1 MRNQYATTNKR
12 YKQQQFV
19 HITRKPTRKSKRH
32 TINLMQLSDLE
43 SKLSITTNIVVE
55 LVPTS
60 THMLVNLK
68 DLNPQTSSFANIP
81 QWANFLSLE
90 ELLLA
95 TPNPILGTP
104 GLEIS
109 RISTYQRLAAANL
122 GPGNFAKG
130 LK

>member
-1 MRNQYATTNKR
+1 
-12 YKQQQFV
+12 
-19 HITRKPTRKSKRH
+19 
-32 TINLMQLSDLE
+32 MQLSDLE

-95 TPNPILGTP
+95 TPNPILGAP